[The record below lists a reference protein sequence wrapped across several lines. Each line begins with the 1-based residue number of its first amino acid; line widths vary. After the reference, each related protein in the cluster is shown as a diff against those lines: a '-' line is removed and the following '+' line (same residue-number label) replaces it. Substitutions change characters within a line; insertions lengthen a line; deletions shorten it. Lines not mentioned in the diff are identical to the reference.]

1 MIGTNTIRQNYS
13 RESGLDKIVSGGGT
27 ITEAVSSMIWPDEAV
42 VHVSIVN
49 WIKGKQKGDKRL
61 YIQDGNDVT
70 TGWRFVDLDI
80 IGPAL
85 SFQLD
90 VTKAKSLKVNEI
102 GGCYQGQTHGHK
114 GFLLDLQYA
123 KIELLDHPEFSNVL
137 FPFLIANELIGGRS
151 SKPRRYVIDF
161 HKCDIF
167 EARKYKD
174 LFSIVEKRVL
184 PDRKKSAEK
193 ELKRNEEALK
203 RNAKAKTNKHH
214 ANFLNRWWV
223 LSYPREDLITA
234 IDKKARY
241 VACGRV
247 TKRPIFEFISSK
259 IRPNDAL
266 QVFNYDDDYSFGVL
280 HSSIHWIWFKERCS
294 TLKSD
299 FRYTSNTV
307 FDSFPWPQSASDKA
321 IKDVAAASVE
331 LRKIRNELRKKHNQ
345 SLRDIY
351 RLLEQPGKNDLRD
364 AHEALDQAVRAA
376 YGMEKDADPL
386 QFLLD
391 LNLRLYAEE
400 QKGEEIIGPGVP
412 RKFGD
417 TASIITKDC
426 IQP

>member
-1 MIGTNTIRQNYS
+1 
-13 RESGLDKIVSGGGT
+13 
-27 ITEAVSSMIWPDEAV
+27 
-42 VHVSIVN
+42 VSIVN

-61 YIQDGNDVT
+61 YVQDGNDVT

-90 VTKAKSLKVNEI
+90 VTKAKSLKTNES
-102 GGCYQGQTHGHK
+102 GGCYQGQTHGHE

-123 KIELLDHPEFSNVL
+123 KVELLDHPEFSNVL

-161 HKCDIF
+161 HKCNIF

-184 PDRKKSAEK
+184 PDRKIAAEK
-193 ELKRNEEALK
+193 EKERNDDAIK
-203 RNAKAKTNKHH
+203 KNAKAKINKHH
-214 ANFLNRWWV
+214 SNFLNHWWI
-223 LSYPREDLITA
+223 LSYPREEMIEKLEKMNRFI
-234 IDKKARY
+234 
-241 VACGRV
+241 ACGQV
-247 TKRPIFEFISSK
+247 TKRPIFEFISTK
-259 IRPNDAL
+259 IRPNAAL
-266 QVFNYDDDYSFGVL
+266 VVFSYDDDYSFGIL
-280 HSSIHWIWFKERCS
+280 QSHIHGIWFKERCS

-307 FDSFPWPQSASDKA
+307 FDSFPWPQSPSDKA
-321 IKDVAAASVE
+321 VKDVAAASVE

-364 AHEALDQAVRAA
+364 AHEALDLAVRAA
-376 YGMEKDADPL
+376 YGMGKDVDPL

-391 LNLRLYAEE
+391 LNLKLYADEK
-400 QKGEEIIGPGVP
+400 KGVKIVGPGVP
-412 RKFGD
+412 GSFGD
-417 TASIITKDC
+417 TATIKTKDC
-426 IQP
+426 VEP